1 MKRILSLDTTAFCHV
16 LLALALLTVL
26 NACGDKAAPLQG
38 PREITVF
45 EAKPQDLPLYDE
57 LVGQIYGQKD
67 IPIRARVDG
76 YLQKIS
82 FEEGSWVK
90 KGQLLYSIDPDPY
103 LAEVAAQQSRLTEA
117 QTMMVNAKNELD
129 RYIPLAEMNAVSRSD
144 LDAAQATYDASRA
157 NVDAARANLRQ
168 VQIKLGYC
176 SIKAPI
182 DGLIG
187 ATEAREGEYVGRDP
201 NPVILNTL
209 SRIDTIRVQFS
220 ISEAKYLELA
230 RALSK
235 GRSRD
240 EVTRDV
246 RAGRLKTNIELIL
259 ADGSVFEEKGSIDFV
274 NSQIN
279 TATGSLLIQASFP
292 NSSSLLRPGLYAKV
306 RLQMAIAEGAIVI
319 PQRCLTELQG
329 LYTVMVAT
337 QDSTIESRP
346 VEIGRRIGDMV
357 IVENGLQPG
366 DKVVIDALQKV
377 QSGMKIIPVPSE
389 FQSKTTL

>member
-1 MKRILSLDTTAFCHV
+1 MKRILNLDISSSYQAIFS
-16 LLALALLTVL
+16 LALLTVL
-26 NACGDKAAPLQG
+26 NACGDKAAPPQG

-103 LAEVAAQQSRLTEA
+103 LAEVAAQQSRLAEA

-157 NVDAARANLRQ
+157 NVDAAQANLRQ

-235 GRSRD
+235 GRTRD

-246 RAGRLKTNIELIL
+246 RAGRLKPNIELIL

-306 RLQMAIAEGAIVI
+306 RLQMALAEGAIVI

-329 LYTVMVAT
+329 QYTVMVAA

-357 IVENGLQPG
+357 IVEQGLQSG